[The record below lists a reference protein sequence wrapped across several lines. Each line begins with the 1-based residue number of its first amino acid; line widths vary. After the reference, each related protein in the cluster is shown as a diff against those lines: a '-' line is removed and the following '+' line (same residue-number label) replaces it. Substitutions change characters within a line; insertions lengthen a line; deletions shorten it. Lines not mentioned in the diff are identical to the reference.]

1 VGRSKVSERHIEV
14 SERHVACYNRDYS
27 GLFRDCFGMFRD
39 FSGFVA
45 VVSFPCDVIQTL
57 CISVRSRVRKRFLV
71 RPQANL
77 ASSYR
82 LHTNIFAMSTS
93 FGGNDHRLGSEIC
106 RWPSGTVRKLCGW
119 EHSQHVCTLVFTP
132 IMPKVDHRALPTLVR
147 LTN

>member
-1 VGRSKVSERHIEV
+1 VGRSKVSERHIAV

-27 GLFRDCFGMFRD
+27 GLFRDVFGINRVFFGFVSGLFGLFRD

-82 LHTNIFAMSTS
+82 LHTKIFVM
-93 FGGNDHRLGSEIC
+93 
-106 RWPSGTVRKLCGW
+106 
-119 EHSQHVCTLVFTP
+119 
-132 IMPKVDHRALPTLVR
+132 
-147 LTN
+147 